1 MLMTGDAEKKAEK
14 CIVEDANRM
23 AGDAGESA
31 RFMSVNILKVGHH
44 GSKGASSEEFLS
56 YVKPENALISCGQ
69 VIHMDILIQKLY
81 RDCRGLEQRCIGQ
94 TKVERLRCVSGM
106 VRIKLRRLKL

>member
-1 MLMTGDAEKKAEK
+1 
-14 CIVEDANRM
+14 M

-56 YVKPENALISCGQ
+56 YIKPETALISC
-69 VIHMDILIQKLY
+69 
-81 RDCRGLEQRCIGQ
+81 
-94 TKVERLRCVSGM
+94 
-106 VRIKLRRLKL
+106 